1 MSLHHRQS
9 WQAVQCGLLLAL
21 KQSFRE
27 NVASSGGSY
36 KCDFLVLLQD
46 PEVLPYL
53 REQKRE
59 TYDINLEVS
68 LGSWTDGADGVGAGA
83 FSALFY
89 YLKARI

>member
-1 MSLHHRQS
+1 MHHRQS
-9 WQAVQCGLLLAL
+9 WQTVQCSLLLAL

-27 NVASSGGSY
+27 SFASSGGSY
-36 KCDFLVLLQD
+36 KCDFLVFLQE

-68 LGSWTDGADGVGAGA
+68 PGSWTDGVDGVGAGA
-83 FSALFY
+83 FSALLCC
-89 YLKARI
+89 LKARI